1 MAFMI
6 PVERVVSAEFR
17 GEAMDLMMARDAVIE
32 AIAKVADIGEMA
44 RDGVGLRLRVGT
56 EACVRLLVGAPAQP
70 KASAAGTYTVTL
82 IAEETA
88 GLSSDQ
94 VQAILAAVR
103 RIPFTTTE
111 MNALRGQM
119 PLTGE
124 LPGFL
129 PPRCLS
135 SVAPVLTVHHMTDF
149 LVMVEAVLA
158 MGVPAQAITVLDKGY
173 PYQHTDRVD
182 AHLAKQGIAVWPW
195 ADAANALDDHTRRAA
210 ALGLRGLLIDDGGY
224 TLPVLLEQRPDLLSH
239 FIGLVEQTISGI
251 TRLEPWEGR
260 IPAPIFSVA
269 ESRLKA
275 TVECYGIA
283 DAAIRNLLRLLPEE
297 KLEGQPALVVGFGR
311 IGEHVADVLRSRR
324 MRVAV
329 HDRQLVRLIAA
340 HERGYLTSRCV
351 STLLRDH
358 RPLLVVGCT
367 GRTGLRGEHA
377 AAIGRDCYLVSTTSR
392 NREFAVAELE
402 QEARQ
407 VTDEGVLG
415 TRLHLQSGARVT
427 LVGDGFPINFH
438 HAESLPNMYSDLIL
452 ASLLVAASTLAA
464 PDHGFAAGHNVTASN
479 RVLESCGLLE
489 RYYARFGPESGR

>member
-1 MAFMI
+1 MI
-6 PVERVVSAEFR
+6 LEERVASAEFR
-17 GEAMDLMMARDAVIE
+17 GDAADLAMVRDTVVE
-32 AIAKVADIGEMA
+32 AIGKAADIGEVA
-44 RDGVGLRLRVGT
+44 RDDAGLRLCLGT
-56 EACVRLLVGAPAQP
+56 GGSVRLFIGSPAQP
-70 KASAAGTYTVTL
+70 KAHAEGSYTATL
-82 IAEETA
+82 ILEETA
-88 GLSSDQ
+88 GLSTDQ
-94 VQAILAAVR
+94 AREALAAVR

-111 MNALRGQM
+111 MNVLRDQM

-124 LPGFL
+124 LSAFL
-129 PPRCLS
+129 PPGCLS

-173 PYQHTDRVD
+173 PYRHTDRVD
-182 AHLAKQGIAVWPW
+182 AHLTRQGIAVWPW
-195 ADAANALDDHTRRAA
+195 TDAANALDDHAQRATG
-210 ALGLRGLLIDDGGY
+210 LGLRGLLVDDGGY

-239 FIGLVEQTISGI
+239 FVGLVEQTISGI

-260 IPAPIFSVA
+260 IPLPIFSVA

-283 DAAIRNLLRLLPEE
+283 DAAVRNLLRLLPEE

-311 IGEHVADVLRSRR
+311 IGEHIADVLRSRR

-340 HERGYLTSRCV
+340 HERGFLTNRCL
-351 STLLRDH
+351 STLLSDH
-358 RPLLVVGCT
+358 RPLLIVGCT

-377 AAIGRDCYLVSTTSR
+377 AAITRNCYLVSTTSR
-392 NREFAVAELE
+392 NREFAVAELTD
-402 QEARQ
+402 EARR

-415 TRLHLQSGARVT
+415 TRLHLPSGAQAT

-464 PDHGFAAGHNVTASN
+464 PDHGFAAGHNVAASD

-489 RYYARFGPESGR
+489 RYYARFGPEALR

>member
-1 MAFMI
+1 M
-6 PVERVVSAEFR
+6 ESVVTTEIR
-17 GEAMDLMMARDAVIE
+17 GEAADLLMVRNAVIE
-32 AIAKVADIGEMA
+32 AIAKVTDIGEA
-44 RDGVGLRLRVGT
+44 THDGAGTRLRLGT
-56 EACVRLLVGAPAQP
+56 EACVRLFVSTPSRP
-70 KASAAGTYTVTL
+70 KATSSDTHIATL
-82 IAEETA
+82 IMEETE
-88 GLSSDQ
+88 GLSPDQ
-94 VQAILAAVR
+94 VQTLQTAVR

-111 MNALRGQM
+111 MKALRGQM

-124 LPGFL
+124 LPAFL
-129 PPRCLS
+129 PPGTLS
-135 SVAPVLTVHHMTDF
+135 SLAPVLTVHHMTDF
-149 LVMVEAVLA
+149 LVMVESVLA

-182 AHLAKQGIAVWPW
+182 AHLTRQGIAVWPW
-195 ADAANALDDHTRRAA
+195 TNATDALDDHTRRAA

-224 TLPVLLEQRPDLLSH
+224 TLPVLLAQRPDLLPH

-260 IPAPIFSVA
+260 LPLPIFSVA

-283 DAAIRNLLRLLPEE
+283 DAAVRNLLRLLPEE
-297 KLEGQPALVVGFGR
+297 KLEGRPALVVGFGR
-311 IGEHVADVLRSRR
+311 IGEHIADVLRSRR

-340 HERGYLTSRCV
+340 HERGYLTNRCL

-358 RPLLVVGCT
+358 RPLLVIGCT

-377 AAIGRDCYLVSTTSR
+377 AAIGRNCYLVSTTSR

-402 QEARQ
+402 EEARL

-415 TRLHLQSGARVT
+415 TRLHLPSGVQVT

-464 PDHGFAAGHNVTASN
+464 PDHGFIAGHNVEASN

-489 RYYARFGPESGR
+489 RYYARFGPEATR